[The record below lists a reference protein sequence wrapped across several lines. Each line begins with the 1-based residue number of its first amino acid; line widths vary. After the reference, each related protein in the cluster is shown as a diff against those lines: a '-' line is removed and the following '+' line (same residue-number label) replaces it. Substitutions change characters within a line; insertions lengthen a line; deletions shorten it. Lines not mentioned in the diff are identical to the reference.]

1 MRKGTESTMGR
12 GAMPKGKKKTSKGA
26 KRSRFNLSSKGE
38 MALAT
43 VGVLV
48 IAVVLFL
55 IWSLLSPRLIPLDES
70 KAKRE
75 KELSQQYEARWSAL
89 LKGGVLLKVTEER
102 QDLYVD
108 QEKWDALLPT
118 EQAYA
123 AAAIC
128 AHYKWRRC
136 FIYDGSGTRLA
147 WYTEGGGYQHVKP
160 EERPK

>member
-1 MRKGTESTMGR
+1 MS
-12 GAMPKGKKKTSKGA
+12 KGKKKTSKGG
-26 KRSRFNLSSKGE
+26 KRSRFSLSSKGE
-38 MALAT
+38 LALAA

-48 IAVVLFL
+48 IGVVLFL
-55 IWSLLSPRLIPLDES
+55 IWGLLSPRLLPVDEN

-89 LKGGVLLKVTEER
+89 LKDGVLLKFTEER

-123 AAAIC
+123 ATAIC
-128 AHYKWRRC
+128 AHFKWRRC

-160 EERPK
+160 ENK